1 MPLRGLGATLILDI
15 SALRLP
21 LFLRPPF
28 PPPASSRHPSFLRW
42 LGSSGARPVSSVVV
56 ALCPERGSPGQ
67 PVRAAKV
74 AKAENG
80 FDFGTDWPSLS
91 VIVTSE

>member
-21 LFLRPPF
+21 LF

>member
-15 SALRLP
+15 SALRL
-21 LFLRPPF
+21 